1 MRRSTFFGE
10 ALFLVP
16 THSQHLW
23 LWVPCRRS
31 DDARY
36 AHVQFQTATTKY
48 RSRHCERKR
57 SNPWSEK
64 EWIAWSLTL
73 PCANA
78 SRLSQAMTEVIEIRV
93 RDLAAQPREFCFEL
107 SAI

>member
-1 MRRSTFFGE
+1 MTHDMRTYNFKQPRQHIE
-10 ALFLVP
+10 AAIASASEAI
-16 THSQHLW
+16 HG
-23 LWVPCRRS
+23 
-31 DDARY
+31 ARM
-36 AHVQFQTATTKY
+36 
-48 RSRHCERKR
+48 
-57 SNPWSEK
+57 K
-64 EWIAWSLTL
+64 EWIASSLTL